1 MELCLLSGQ
10 QTADP
15 IILNLETGLSN
26 TMMDKIVDHK
36 VRQQALDKQGLKMQH
51 LLPSRGKISLRTAPS

>member
-1 MELCLLSGQ
+1 MELCLISGQ

-26 TMMDKIVDHK
+26 TMMDKILVDHK

-51 LLPSRGKISLRTAPS
+51 LLPSRGKIK

>member
-1 MELCLLSGQ
+1 MELCLLPGQ

-15 IILNLETGLSN
+15 IILNLETGLSG

-36 VRQQALDKQGLKMQH
+36 VRQQALDKA
-51 LLPSRGKISLRTAPS
+51 TAKNAAIIT